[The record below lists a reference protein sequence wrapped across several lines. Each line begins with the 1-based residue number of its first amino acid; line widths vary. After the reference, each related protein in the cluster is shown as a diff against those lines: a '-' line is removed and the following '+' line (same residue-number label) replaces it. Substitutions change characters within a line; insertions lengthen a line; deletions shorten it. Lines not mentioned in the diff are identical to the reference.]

1 MRYDW
6 IAHALICGLTTYAF
20 GWPVGLGI
28 GIAKEVW
35 DLAAK
40 RWPCLRIPPLVTG
53 TGWSWADILA
63 DVVGVGLAL
72 SLI

>member
-35 DLAAK
+35 DLALVQAGHGLIYWLMWWGLG
-40 RWPCLRIPPLVTG
+40 WPCH
-53 TGWSWADILA
+53 
-63 DVVGVGLAL
+63 
-72 SLI
+72 